1 MKQWTVIWKAS
12 DADDYEY
19 SYIEADEPDTVFE
32 NIEMNIVQ
40 NYLKVTAQNS
50 NIHDNSVASIV
61 CIIEGHVGVN
71 FP

>member
-1 MKQWTVIWKAS
+1 MNQWTVIWKAS
-12 DADDYEY
+12 DVDDYEY
-19 SYIEADEPDTVFE
+19 SYIEADGPDVVFE
-32 NIEMNIVQ
+32 NFEMDIVQ

-50 NIHDNSVASIV
+50 NVHQASVQSIV